1 MFHRR
6 RVVRLPDD
14 IYVIEDRVTGI
25 CREDHDIRLYY
36 NFAFGHLDGE
46 NGKFDYTSQKGR
58 GYTMTVQAD
67 KKLDFEIL
75 EGSENPIG
83 GWISYGYAWRK
94 PIPQLIA
101 KHSGKA
107 PIHFIT
113 VLAPE
118 GTKAETA
125 INGDAAMVTLAGGK
139 VLTLTE
145 NAVEL
150 H

>member
-58 GYTMTVQAD
+58 GYTMTVRAAR
-67 KKLDFEIL
+67 IPSVG
-75 EGSENPIG
+75 GS
-83 GWISYGYAWRK
+83 A
-94 PIPQLIA
+94 
-101 KHSGKA
+101 
-107 PIHFIT
+107 T
-113 VLAPE
+113 VTHGASPSRS
-118 GTKAETA
+118 
-125 INGDAAMVTLAGGK
+125 
-139 VLTLTE
+139 
-145 NAVEL
+145 
-150 H
+150 